1 MIFGKKD
8 NRKKRGG
15 RYLAAATVFIAA
27 ALLLCSCGIVGK
39 KGTADTGSGAVS
51 VPGTVPG
58 TAVDPSEMTKAAD
71 AEDNRVE
78 ITSDFKIVQEKGSGG
93 YSVSGSV
100 VTVTAAGTYTLTG
113 SLSGRIEVNAG
124 EDDEVEL
131 DLGGCSIS
139 CSDGAPIAFLSCG
152 EAKIKALEG
161 TYNEI
166 SDSRPA
172 RTEESSGDEP
182 AGAVYSVCDLR
193 LSGSGSLSVTGTYNN
208 GIHSKKDLSVK
219 NMTLKV
225 TARNNALKGKDSVEI
240 GSGELIIISTGG
252 DGIQTE
258 DSDISSKGN
267 QRGTVAITGG
277 NVNIYAACDGIDAA
291 YNVEIGGTAAVSVL
305 TGSYSKYS
313 GEIAASSGTDFY
325 IIVPTAYYSDRFT
338 YAAYYYNDDP
348 NGGVWAKAAYDCMV
362 SSGRTRYYGMKLK
375 APSGYA
381 NVAFY
386 RLTGEPGTADPESV
400 TRGGSINETKNAYLI
415 SSVASGIISGDWVSM
430 TSGQG
435 SGTQYSCKGVK
446 ADNEV
451 VISGGSLLV
460 SSTDDAVHANS
471 DVPLE
476 NGATPLGNVTVSG
489 GTLTLTTGD
498 DGIHADGELKIDGG
512 TVNVLQSYEGLEGNL
527 VTVNGGSVII
537 NANDDGVNATAGRSS
552 PLISVNGG
560 YLEVTTR
567 SGDTDGLDSNGSIT
581 VTGGFTLVKGGSSQG
596 GMAGSVDCDGRI
608 TVTGGTIVAFGGICE
623 LPSGS
628 SVCTV
633 TMNGKT
639 FAAGEYKL
647 MSGSDEVLSFT
658 LPSKYSNCWI
668 CSDKIEQ
675 GGSYRLTAGGSE
687 AASWTQSSVTVQ
699 NGSAVSGGFG
709 GGGFEGGGFGGG
721 GFGGGGRH

>member
-1 MIFGKKD
+1 
-8 NRKKRGG
+8 
-15 RYLAAATVFIAA
+15 
-27 ALLLCSCGIVGK
+27 
-39 KGTADTGSGAVS
+39 
-51 VPGTVPG
+51 
-58 TAVDPSEMTKAAD
+58 
-71 AEDNRVE
+71 
-78 ITSDFKIVQEKGSGG
+78 
-93 YSVSGSV
+93 
-100 VTVTAAGTYTLTG
+100 
-113 SLSGRIEVNAG
+113 
-124 EDDEVEL
+124 
-131 DLGGCSIS
+131 
-139 CSDGAPIAFLSCG
+139 
-152 EAKIKALEG
+152 
-161 TYNEI
+161 
-166 SDSRPA
+166 
-172 RTEESSGDEP
+172 
-182 AGAVYSVCDLR
+182 
-193 LSGSGSLSVTGTYNN
+193 
-208 GIHSKKDLSVK
+208 
-219 NMTLKV
+219 
-225 TARNNALKGKDSVEI
+225 
-240 GSGELIIISTGG
+240 
-252 DGIQTE
+252 
-258 DSDISSKGN
+258 
-267 QRGTVAITGG
+267 
-277 NVNIYAACDGIDAA
+277 
-291 YNVEIGGTAAVSVL
+291 
-305 TGSYSKYS
+305 
-313 GEIAASSGTDFY
+313 
-325 IIVPTAYYSDRFT
+325 
-338 YAAYYYNDDP
+338 
-348 NGGVWAKAAYDCMV
+348 MV

-400 TRGGSINETKNAYLI
+400 TRGESINETKNAYLI

-430 TSGQG
+430 TSGSG

-476 NGATPLGNVTVSG
+476 NGATPTGNVTVSG

-537 NANDDGVNATAGRSS
+537 NANDDGVNATAGKSS

-567 SGDTDGLDSNGSIT
+567 SGDTDGLDSNGSIAI
-581 VTGGFTLVKGGSSQG
+581 TGGFTLVKGGSSQG

-608 TVTGGTIVAFGGICE
+608 TVTGGTVVAFGGICE

-628 SVCTV
+628 KVCTV

-658 LPSKYSNCWI
+658 LPSKYSNCWL

-675 GGSYRLTAGGSE
+675 GGSYRLTAGGSD

-709 GGGFEGGGFGGG
+709 GGGFGGG